1 MSRESKEL
9 LKKLDALAEKMDIL
23 TVVTAAGVFRDQPMT
38 ESIASLSDLGLK
50 TKHIAKILG
59 TTPASVRAIK
69 SQLAKKTRK
78 RKKPKR
84 TPINT
89 NIQKG

>member
-1 MSRESKEL
+1 MSKESKEL
-9 LKKLDALAEKMDIL
+9 LKKLDVLAEKIDVL

-38 ESIASLSDLGLK
+38 QSIASLSDLGME

-78 RKKPKR
+78 RKKPNR
-84 TPINT
+84 ASTNT
-89 NIQKG
+89 NKQKG